1 MHMAFFSVEQKC
13 GLLERITHAKSL
25 DALLDLLGEEI
36 DKLGLVDGYIVNLL
50 DAAVE
55 NLTSLKIRLPHE
67 FRYLD
72 KTYCGYKI
80 SLQGD
85 VHNTN
90 VSAYHGRCIAR
101 LNAGAGPDNERQ
113 ILARWKV
120 EECAALPLMSV
131 HEPEVAPVGTLF
143 LMKQRGALE
152 ERDLA
157 IIGELAALFL
167 APMRFAQAGAFLKD
181 FHQRYQ
187 SAASEHARA
196 LDFVI
201 EINNLT
207 ALESVFDKFARD
219 VFRQLAFES
228 IGFFLLEE
236 NVLKNKMV
244 AVADPRFRPVGD
256 AWAAYLRDRH
266 YALHSLAGGVPHA
279 FLKNAPLM
287 FHDIQ
292 ELLHIPMSEIDTHTL
307 KLMKT
312 PRTLL
317 LLPIRYQG
325 KPIGSLAFFSVTQTV
340 AMPRADLQLLEK
352 LSAFLGTAIINCKNF
367 ALNQAHNAELE
378 RLATHDVLTGLPNRA
393 LLRDRLQQGI
403 ARWSR
408 QEQKATIAFVDL
420 DHFKDI
426 NDTLGH
432 SAGDRALVVITNRL
446 RDCLRLSDTVARFGG
461 DEFVLILEDPD
472 NNGGH
477 DLVLQRVLASL
488 CEPMRDL
495 AQELTLSCSI
505 GYCRYPDDGAD
516 VDTLLNAAD
525 VAMYQAKQLG
535 RANIQCYSPDMRVAA
550 GKRLTLE
557 GKLRHAAENNELV
570 LHYQPKAD
578 IRSGRIV
585 GVEALVRWQNPEL
598 GMVSPGVFIPIAEES
613 GLIVPIGDWI
623 LRTACAQALAWQQ
636 AGLHVPVAVNLS
648 AKQFQAP
655 GIAAR
660 VRDTLEATG
669 LDPHYLEL
677 ELTESMSMGNP
688 EKSIEIMQSFKA
700 LGITLTI
707 DDFGTGYSN
716 LSYLQRFPLDK
727 LKLDQSFVRD
737 MAHSPEALAI
747 SQAVLAVAHSLHLKV
762 VAEGVETPEQ
772 LQLLAD
778 SNCEEMQGYYF
789 SRPLPAADCTR
800 FLTEK
805 RRLTRQ
811 QAEPRKAGAAH

>member
-1 MHMAFFSVEQKC
+1 MAFLSIEQKC
-13 GLLERITHAKSL
+13 TLLDRITRAADLH
-25 DALLDLLGEEI
+25 ALLDLLGEEI
-36 DKLGLVDGYIVNLL
+36 DKLGLVDGYIVNLC
-50 DAAVE
+50 DAAGE
-55 NLTSLKIRLPHE
+55 NLCSLKIRLPFE

-72 KTYCGYKI
+72 KTYLGYKT
-80 SLQGD
+80 SLKSD
-85 VHNTN
+85 ITNTN
-90 VSAYHGRCIAR
+90 MRAFHGRGIAR
-101 LNAGAGPDNERQ
+101 LNTEEGPDSERPM
-113 ILARWKV
+113 LARWKV
-120 EECAALPLMSV
+120 AECAALPILSQAQ
-131 HEPEVAPVGTLF
+131 PQLAPIGTLL
-143 LMKQRGALE
+143 LMKQGGSMDAHVFE
-152 ERDLA
+152 T
-157 IIGELAALFL
+157 IGELAALFL
-167 APMRFAQAGAFLKD
+167 APMRAALGTAFLQE
-181 FHQRYQ
+181 FHERFQR
-187 SAASEHARA
+187 AASEHARA

-207 ALESVFDKFARD
+207 ALESVFDKFAGD
-219 VFRQLAFES
+219 VFRQLAFEY
-228 IGFFLLEE
+228 IGFYLLED

-244 AVADPRFRPVGD
+244 AAADPRRREIGD
-256 AWAAYLRDRH
+256 SLAAYLSDKP

-279 FLKNAPLM
+279 FLKNASLM
-287 FHDIQ
+287 FHDVQ
-292 ELLHIPMSEIDTHTL
+292 ELMHIPMSEMDTQSL
-307 KLMKT
+307 RILQT

-317 LLPIRYQG
+317 VLPIRYQG
-325 KPIGSLAFFSVTQTV
+325 KPIGSLSFFSVTQPV
-340 AMPRADLQLLEK
+340 AVPESDLQLLEK
-352 LSAFLGTAIINCKNF
+352 LSAFLGTAIINCRNF
-367 ALNQAHNAELE
+367 AVNQAQNAELE

-393 LLRDRLQQGI
+393 LLRDRLQQGL

-408 QEQKATIAFVDL
+408 QGQKATIAFVDL

-432 SAGDRALVVITNRL
+432 SAGDRALVSITNRL
-446 RDCLRLSDTVARFGG
+446 RDCLRQSDTVARYGG

-472 NNGGH
+472 NNGSH
-477 DLVLQRVLASL
+477 EMVLQRVLAAL
-488 CEPMRDL
+488 CEPIRDL
-495 AQELTLSCSI
+495 AQEFTLSCSI
-505 GYCRYPDDGAD
+505 GYCRYPDDGED

-535 RANIQCYSPDMRVAA
+535 RSNIQYYSPDMRVAA

-578 IRSGRIV
+578 IKSGRIV

-636 AGLHVPVAVNLS
+636 AGLHIPVAVNLS

-688 EKSIEIMQSFKA
+688 EKSIDIMQSFKA

-737 MAHSPEALAI
+737 MTHSPEALAI

-762 VAEGVETPEQ
+762 VAEGVETLEQ
-772 LQLLAD
+772 LQLLAK

-789 SRPLPAADCTR
+789 SRPLPAEDCTR
-800 FLTEK
+800 FLSEK
-805 RRLTRQ
+805 RRLSLQETV
-811 QAEPRKAGAAH
+811 PFKTGATH